1 MTRRLYL
8 HIGLLKTGTTF
19 LQDGLWMH
27 KEELGRRG
35 VLVPGRHRRRHL
47 IASLDL
53 RDDPKLARRAGD
65 VSTPWQDLVDE
76 AREWDGHAAVISH
89 EFFAPAAVEHI
100 QRAADSVGE
109 LELHVV
115 ITARVLTELAPSL
128 WQEWVKNGGQRG
140 IEGFPGKAA
149 FDPHDEWGW
158 AAFDLA
164 DVLERWSQVVPAER
178 IHILP
183 MRAGAGR
190 TADIWER
197 FLEMLDVAPAELP
210 APEEAVN
217 VSLGVVEIEALRRI
231 NMRLED
237 FDTAGDRSRWIRTYL
252 ASTVMPNERER
263 FRPSEKRWNRLV
275 AKAQHAVQILEGA
288 DYDVRGDLA
297 DLVPEVALP
306 DLRHPRDVTEGE
318 MLAVTTQT
326 IATMLTDVRERNRER
341 FGLWDQ
347 IAEQSIPPLHVRC
360 WRRLIRFGKDRT

>member
-1 MTRRLYL
+1 MTQRLYL

-27 KEELGRRG
+27 KEALAERG

-65 VSTPWQDLVDE
+65 VSAPWQELVDE
-76 AREWDGHAAVISH
+76 AKAWAGPAAVISH
-89 EFFAPAAVEHI
+89 EFFAPAAPEHI

-109 LELHVV
+109 MELHLV

-158 AAFDLA
+158 AAFDLS
-164 DVLERWSQVVPAER
+164 DVLSRWSAVIPPDR

-197 FLEMLDVAPAELP
+197 FLELLELAPDELP

-217 VSLGVVEIEALRRI
+217 ISLGVVEIEALRRV
-231 NMRLED
+231 NMRLVD
-237 FDTAGDRSRWIRTYL
+237 FDTAGDRSHWIRTYL

-263 FRPSEKRWNRLV
+263 FRPSRKRWNRLV
-275 AKAQHAVQILEGA
+275 EKAQRAVEILQSA
-288 DYDVRGDLA
+288 DYDVRGEIA
-297 DLVPEVALP
+297 DLVPDTELP
-306 DLRHPRDVTEGE
+306 RLRHPRDVTEAE
-318 MLAVTTQT
+318 MLDVTTQT

-341 FGLWDQ
+341 FGLWNQIDQ
-347 IAEQSIPPLHVRC
+347 LSIPPLHVRC